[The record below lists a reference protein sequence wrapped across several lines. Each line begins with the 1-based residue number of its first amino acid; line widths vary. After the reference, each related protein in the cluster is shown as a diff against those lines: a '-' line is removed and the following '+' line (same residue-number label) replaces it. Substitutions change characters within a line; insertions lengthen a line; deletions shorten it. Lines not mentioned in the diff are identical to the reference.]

1 VLRGG
6 SAALKGWQ
14 VQLDERVTKLRLT
27 ARELAAILL
36 ERRSTRAGS
45 PQLLS
50 PGNECSDPLP

>member
-1 VLRGG
+1 MRGG
-6 SAALKGWQ
+6 LAAKERRQ
-14 VQLDERVTKLRLT
+14 VQLDKRVTKLRLT

-50 PGNECSDPLP
+50 PGDECSDPFP